1 VDCTEVVAS
10 YLALL
15 NSEFSCTEL
24 AEGQALLQT
33 PYTFSDGD
41 AVEVVLSMRD
51 SWLTLSDAGEALGR
65 LALSGVNLSSE
76 GAEEH
81 ISSTTIGYR
90 VTRLAN
96 ELRGES
102 RLEDGPDLLLRLTAA
117 MLAIDGLQVLRPSRR
132 TPQFSERLASYL
144 ASVSP
149 DVEKGFEL
157 RGRSGAVHR
166 FTAHIG
172 GAKPLL
178 IQGVAGGTSEAGT
191 RSVEHAFTM
200 FSDLNSV
207 YADRQRKLA
216 VLSDDERGW
225 RPAHVRLLRRV
236 ALVAD
241 WRRREPISQLVH
253 GGQLSDE
260 QLFELT
266 EQQPL

>member
-1 VDCTEVVAS
+1 VDCTDFVAS

-15 NSEFSCTEL
+15 NNEFSCTEL
-24 AEGQALLQT
+24 TDGRTLLQT

-41 AVEVVLSMRD
+41 AVEVVLSIRE
-51 SWLTLSDAGEALGR
+51 SWLALSDAGEALGR
-65 LALSGVNLSSE
+65 LAMSGVNLSSE
-76 GAEEH
+76 GADEH
-81 ISSTTIGYR
+81 ISNVTNGYR
-90 VTRLAN
+90 VTKLAN
-96 ELRGES
+96 ELRIEGRPE
-102 RLEDGPDLLLRLTAA
+102 EGPDLLLRLTAS
-117 MLAIDGLQVLRPSRR
+117 MLAIDALQVLRPARR
-132 TPQFSERLASYL
+132 TPQFSERLASYV
-144 ASVSP
+144 ASLSP
-149 DVEKGFEL
+149 DVEKAFEL

-172 GAKPLL
+172 GVEPLL

-200 FSDLNSV
+200 FSDVNTV
-207 YADRQRKLA
+207 YADRDRKLA

-241 WRRREPISQLVH
+241 WRRREPISQLIH
-253 GGQLSDE
+253 GNKLDDE